1 MAVKHTVMLLVAV
14 CLYLPGL
21 SHGFQPSFSV
31 DETHRD
37 ITRKA
42 VLRKTAEVC
51 RDLAFNLKID
61 DNLSVQEVQKACFSS
76 STYTTPLSTDI
87 FQTALNEIY
96 GSNEKVYFSLVDIPE
111 FHFHSETFL
120 GGRDIITRGSFT
132 PTCKSCTG
140 DACADNILP
149 EVLKQGLLT
158 SGYFS
163 TFSSS
168 KPTGKC
174 SHGGLLDKTRKRDPV
189 GGINKDSFTSDHGTL
204 HRKAAN
210 LAVDATM
217 ELLEDIRLAAGD
229 RNFLRLMGLSQSYA
243 LCFVIDTTGSMG
255 DDIDA
260 FNIIDSNAGTL
271 QEPSQYILVPFNDP
285 EFGPVIKTTDK
296 NYFKEEINKLT
307 AFGGGDEPELSMSG
321 LQLALTSAP
330 PSSKIYVFT
339 DASAKDSH
347 LKSTNIALIERTKT
361 EVSFLLTNIFFSRRR
376 RSIDG
381 QDFSSRAVRL
391 SDVQLYRDLAQ
402 ASGGQAIEVR
412 KSDLSMATTVIKD
425 SSAGAVVTVFQ
436 VVMDPGRPDNFNFTV
451 DSSVS
456 NVIIYITGVSS
467 LTFTLTSSAG
477 VSQESSQTS
486 GPLASLTTVGN
497 LRRIS
502 LNAGN
507 QTGVWQ
513 IHISSNSP
521 YSIKVTGQS
530 SVNFIYNLVELQQ
543 EGGIRP
549 KEGRPATGGN
559 VTLLVTVTGSDTV
572 KVTEVTLFDSS
583 VPKELT
589 GSIQSLESSNFL
601 VTFSEVPAGDY
612 VVRLQGED
620 TSTTSRSTSDTF
632 QRQASTRITT
642 ASLSVAAQADSIN
655 IEPGTSITIP
665 FTVSSDVTGTFRV
678 QVSNDRSFD
687 FTSPGN
693 VSIGP
698 SDGGKANGTITLT
711 VPASTGSGTDV
722 TLTIQAQNAA
732 ATDTN
737 YAVLRFSVAAKTTDL
752 SSPVCQIVNISGIC
766 NVSSILC
773 ASSQWEFIANLT
785 DGINGTG
792 IASITLHEGNGTLD
806 TSTVVGAGGE
816 NITLVTYTASCCSQN
831 VVLAAVDRAGNVGTC
846 MGQARLLATPAP
858 MTTTTPVPTTTSLTT
873 TTPVP
878 TTTPS
883 TIPLANGD
891 TINASSIDAI
901 GDIGDELPLGGS
913 TK

>member
-1 MAVKHTVMLLVAV
+1 
-14 CLYLPGL
+14 
-21 SHGFQPSFSV
+21 
-31 DETHRD
+31 
-37 ITRKA
+37 
-42 VLRKTAEVC
+42 
-51 RDLAFNLKID
+51 
-61 DNLSVQEVQKACFSS
+61 
-76 STYTTPLSTDI
+76 
-87 FQTALNEIY
+87 
-96 GSNEKVYFSLVDIPE
+96 
-111 FHFHSETFL
+111 
-120 GGRDIITRGSFT
+120 
-132 PTCKSCTG
+132 
-140 DACADNILP
+140 
-149 EVLKQGLLT
+149 
-158 SGYFS
+158 
-163 TFSSS
+163 
-168 KPTGKC
+168 
-174 SHGGLLDKTRKRDPV
+174 
-189 GGINKDSFTSDHGTL
+189 
-204 HRKAAN
+204 
-210 LAVDATM
+210 M

-722 TLTIQAQNAA
+722 TLTIQAQNA
-732 ATDTN
+732 
-737 YAVLRFSVAAKTTDL
+737 
-752 SSPVCQIVNISGIC
+752 
-766 NVSSILC
+766 
-773 ASSQWEFIANLT
+773 
-785 DGINGTG
+785 
-792 IASITLHEGNGTLD
+792 
-806 TSTVVGAGGE
+806 
-816 NITLVTYTASCCSQN
+816 
-831 VVLAAVDRAGNVGTC
+831 
-846 MGQARLLATPAP
+846 
-858 MTTTTPVPTTTSLTT
+858 
-873 TTPVP
+873 
-878 TTTPS
+878 
-883 TIPLANGD
+883 
-891 TINASSIDAI
+891 
-901 GDIGDELPLGGS
+901 
-913 TK
+913 

>member
-1 MAVKHTVMLLVAV
+1 MSAVKASVKSENFVAAREV
-14 CLYLPGL
+14 LGQICHIIQDFY
-21 SHGFQPSFSV
+21 SHSNWVELG
-31 DETHRD
+31 
-37 ITRKA
+37 K
-42 VLRKTAEVC
+42 
-51 RDLAFNLKID
+51 
-61 DNLSVQEVQKACFSS
+61 
-76 STYTTPLSTDI
+76 TTPYS
-87 FQTALNEIY
+87 ALIRPDQPLQNLA
-96 GSNEKVYFSLVDIPE
+96 GPS
-111 FHFHSETFL
+111 
-120 GGRDIITRGSFT
+120 T
-132 PTCKSCTG
+132 PTCNSCTG
-140 DACADNILP
+140 DACTENILP

-168 KPTGKC
+168 KPAGKC

-204 HRKAAN
+204 HKKAAN

-243 LCFVIDTTGSMG
+243 LCFVIDTTGSMA
-255 DDIDA
+255 DDIDAAKQVA

-296 NYFKEEINKLT
+296 NYFKEEIKKLT
-307 AFGGGDEPELSMSG
+307 ASGGGDEPEMSMSG

-361 EVSFLLTNIFFSRRR
+361 EVSFLLTSFFFSRRR

-381 QDFSSRAVRL
+381 QDFSLRAVRL
-391 SDVQLYRDLAQ
+391 SNVQLYRDLAQ

-412 KSDLSMATTVIKD
+412 KSDLSLATTVIKD

-477 VSQESSQTS
+477 VSQESSQTIGS
-486 GPLASLTTVGN
+486 LASLTTVGN
-497 LRRIS
+497 LRTIR

-507 QTGVWQ
+507 QTGFWQ
-513 IHISSNSP
+513 IHINSNSP

-530 SVNFIYNLVELQQ
+530 SVNFIYNLVELQK

-549 KEGRPATGGN
+549 KEGRAATGGN

-572 KVTEVTLFDSS
+572 TVTKLTLFDSS
-583 VPKELT
+583 GPKELI
-589 GSIQSLESSNFL
+589 GSIQSLENSNFL
-601 VTFSEVPAGDY
+601 VTFTEVPVGDY

-665 FTVSSDVTGTFRV
+665 FTVSSDVTGTFTV

-693 VSIGP
+693 LNIGP
-698 SDGGKANGTITLT
+698 SDGGKANGTISLSF
-711 VPASTGSGTDV
+711 PASTKSGTDV

-732 ATDTN
+732 ATDIN
-737 YAVLRFSVAAKTTDL
+737 YAVLRFSVAAK
-752 SSPVCQIVNISGIC
+752 VK
-766 NVSSILC
+766 
-773 ASSQWEFIANLT
+773 EK
-785 DGINGTG
+785 
-792 IASITLHEGNGTLD
+792 
-806 TSTVVGAGGE
+806 
-816 NITLVTYTASCCSQN
+816 
-831 VVLAAVDRAGNVGTC
+831 
-846 MGQARLLATPAP
+846 RL
-858 MTTTTPVPTTTSLTT
+858 
-873 TTPVP
+873 
-878 TTTPS
+878 
-883 TIPLANGD
+883 
-891 TINASSIDAI
+891 
-901 GDIGDELPLGGS
+901 
-913 TK
+913 